1 MGFFQFGVV
10 CFFGAVRGKARMHRY
25 QVAMAIAAALWLA
38 GCNATF
44 DIAVPRNEERLYA
57 QLYPYYAE
65 LCAVSQIKKKP
76 GFGADTSGGPG
87 GHSVL
92 YLNGA
97 CRVRDAGYPTIAL
110 CAPDKQGGE
119 QGVGLSVNAH
129 FKNANWVA
137 TDGPDF
143 FFRGGLPSHARLTRA
158 AYERTQD
165 EAKKKGLLDGIVFH
179 SVVFVDMPPGTD
191 RRDYMYEVSI
201 ATDYAIAFGRDRY
214 CARVPMSRAQMGKV
228 VAYLNGVNAIYKDGK
243 KDFDWNVLEN
253 NCTHLV
259 HNALAAAGLW
269 REWETE
275 RFFLISA
282 FDFPVPKNEFVNTMW
297 RTNDM
302 DLTDIDALY
311 SDPTARRSLMED
323 GRLPEE
329 PGGLA
334 VAARAIQDN
343 DIYDT
348 DVRLIFYDDPIFGS
362 YQRRFDAIFAQPRY
376 TDIDA
381 NLRYFADLYRRVQA
395 ERRPLAEDLRR
406 ETASERTGFA
416 AFYARFYAYI
426 DRESAEVEAQRA
438 ALAQP
443 AAFAGARP

>member
-1 MGFFQFGVV
+1 MY
-10 CFFGAVRGKARMHRY
+10 RY
-25 QVAMAIAAALWLA
+25 RVAAAVAVTLWLA

-44 DIAVPRNEERLYA
+44 DVTAPQDNERLYA
-57 QLYPYYAE
+57 RLYPYYAE

-92 YLNGA
+92 YLNGV

-110 CAPDKQGGE
+110 CAPATPASE

-137 TDGPDF
+137 TDGRDF
-143 FFRGGLPSHARLTRA
+143 FFRGDLPPHARLTRA
-158 AYERTQD
+158 AYERTQE
-165 EAKKKGLLDGIVFH
+165 EAKAKNIYDGIVFH
-179 SVVFVDMPPGTD
+179 SVVFDDMPPGWD
-191 RRDYMYEVSI
+191 KRDYMYEVSI
-201 ATDYAIAFGRDRY
+201 GTDYAVAFARDRY

-228 VAYLNGVNAIYKDGK
+228 VDYLNGVNDIYKSGK
-243 KDFDWNVLEN
+243 KDFEWNVLED

-282 FDFPVPKNEFVNTMW
+282 FDFPVPKNEFVNTIW
-297 RTNDM
+297 RMNNM
-302 DLTDIDALY
+302 DLSDIDAVY
-311 SDPTARRSLMED
+311 RDTAARRALMQD
-323 GRLPEE
+323 GALPEE

-334 VAARAIQDN
+334 VAVRAIQDN
-343 DIYDT
+343 DVYDT
-348 DVRLIFYDDPIFGS
+348 DVKLIFYDDPIFGP
-362 YQRRFDAIFAQPRY
+362 YQRRFDAIFSQPRY
-376 TDIDA
+376 TDIES
-381 NLRYFADLYRRVQA
+381 NLRYFAALYHRIKS
-395 ERRPLAEDLRR
+395 ERQPLAEELRQGH
-406 ETASERTGFA
+406 ETDRAEFS
-416 AFYARFYAYI
+416 AFYQRFYAYI
-426 DRESAEVEAQRA
+426 DRESTEVGARIE

-443 AAFAGARP
+443 ASFAGMQR